1 MYILMDL
8 PIFEKLANLIQN
20 PLYLQKI
27 KIQQPMELLEKIAL
41 SESQIQKIENGGV
54 VTIEATWDE
63 FMDFLEETTY
73 KAEYCNGKIFI
84 SVLESALHEILVSLT
99 SSLLVNHYQFNGF
112 NVFGSKIGVKD
123 ENNEVLFS
131 PDVTVV
137 KGKLAFYKQSNAI
150 ILNPYL
156 VIEVLSEGTY
166 QYDLNEKLH
175 KYQSMA
181 SIHEVIFVDRFD
193 KVVVKF
199 QKTDNR
205 KVWTETIYDEE
216 NPEILI
222 DTMNVKLNDIFDKI
236 EAFL

>member
-1 MYILMDL
+1 
-8 PIFEKLANLIQN
+8 
-20 PLYLQKI
+20 
-27 KIQQPMELLEKIAL
+27 MELLEKIAL
-41 SESQIQKIENGGV
+41 SESQIQKIEDGGV
-54 VTIEATWDE
+54 VTITASWDE

-73 KAEYCNGKIFI
+73 KAEYSNGRII
-84 SVLESALHEILVSLT
+84 IMGLASAIHEFLVGYMVT
-99 SSLLVNHYQFNGF
+99 LLNIHYQFNEF
-112 NVFGSKIGVKD
+112 TVFSSNLGVKTND
-123 ENNEVLFS
+123 QRGYFN

-137 KGKLAFYKQSNAI
+137 KGDLEFYKKSNAI

-156 VIEVLSEGTY
+156 VIDVLSEGTY
-166 QYDLNEKLH
+166 QYDLNEKLF
-175 KYQSMA
+175 KYQSME

-199 QKTDNR
+199 QKTDNP

-236 EAFL
+236 EKFL

>member
-1 MYILMDL
+1 
-8 PIFEKLANLIQN
+8 
-20 PLYLQKI
+20 
-27 KIQQPMELLEKIAL
+27 MELLEKIAL
-41 SESQIQKIENGGV
+41 SESQIQKIEQGGV
-54 VTIEATWDE
+54 ITIEASWDE

-73 KAEYCNGKIFI
+73 KAEYNNGKII
-84 SVLESALHEILVSLT
+84 IMGLASAIHELLVSYLNY
-99 SSLLVNHYQFNGF
+99 LLVNHYQFNGF
-112 NVFGSKIGVKD
+112 NVFGSNLGIKTGDKKGYF
-123 ENNEVLFS
+123 N

-137 KGKLAFYKQSNAI
+137 KGHLEFYNQSSAI

-156 VIEVLSEGTY
+156 VVEVLSEGTY
-166 QYDLNEKLH
+166 QYDLNEKLY

-216 NPEILI
+216 NPDILI

-236 EAFL
+236 EEFM

>member
-1 MYILMDL
+1 
-8 PIFEKLANLIQN
+8 
-20 PLYLQKI
+20 
-27 KIQQPMELLEKIAL
+27 MELLEKIAL
-41 SESQIQKIENGGV
+41 SESQIQKIEQGGV
-54 VTIEATWDE
+54 ITIEASWDE

-73 KAEYCNGKIFI
+73 KAEYNNGKII
-84 SVLESALHEILVSLT
+84 IMGLASAIHELLVSYLNY
-99 SSLLVNHYQFNGF
+99 LLVNHYQFNGF
-112 NVFGSKIGVKD
+112 NVFGSNLGVKTGD
-123 ENNEVLFS
+123 KKGYFN

-137 KGKLAFYKQSNAI
+137 KGHLEFYNQSSAI

-156 VIEVLSEGTY
+156 VVEVLSEGTY
-166 QYDLNEKLH
+166 QYDLNEKLY

-216 NPEILI
+216 NPDILI

-236 EAFL
+236 EEFM

>member
-1 MYILMDL
+1 
-8 PIFEKLANLIQN
+8 
-20 PLYLQKI
+20 
-27 KIQQPMELLEKIAL
+27 MELLEKIAL
-41 SESQIQKIENGGV
+41 SESQIQKIEQGGV
-54 VTIEATWDE
+54 ITIEASWDE

-73 KAEYCNGKIFI
+73 KAEYNNGKII
-84 SVLESALHEILVSLT
+84 IMGLASAIHELLVSYLNY
-99 SSLLVNHYQFNGF
+99 LLVNHYQFNGF
-112 NVFGSKIGVKD
+112 NVFGSNLGVKTGD
-123 ENNEVLFS
+123 KKGYFN

-137 KGKLAFYKQSNAI
+137 KGHLEFYNQSSAI

-156 VIEVLSEGTY
+156 VVEVLSEGTY
-166 QYDLNEKLH
+166 QYDLNEKLY

-216 NPEILI
+216 NPDILI

-236 EAFL
+236 ETFM

>member
-1 MYILMDL
+1 
-8 PIFEKLANLIQN
+8 
-20 PLYLQKI
+20 
-27 KIQQPMELLEKIAL
+27 MELLEKITL
-41 SESQIQKIENGGV
+41 SDSQIQKIENGGI

-73 KAEYCNGKIFI
+73 KAEYNNGKIIIMGLASAIHEFI
-84 SVLESALHEILVSLT
+84 VSCMT
-99 SSLLVNHYQFNGF
+99 TLLVNHYQFNGF
-112 NVFGSKIGVKD
+112 NVFGSNLGVKTGD
-123 ENNEVLFS
+123 KKGYFN

-137 KGKLAFYKQSNAI
+137 KGKLEFYNQSSAI

-156 VIEVLSEGTY
+156 VVEVLSEGTY
-166 QYDLNEKLH
+166 RYDLNEKLY
-175 KYQSMA
+175 KYQSMK

-193 KVVVKF
+193 KVVIKF

-216 NPEILI
+216 NPDILI
-222 DTMNVKLNDIFDKI
+222 DTMSVKLNDIFDKI

>member
-1 MYILMDL
+1 
-8 PIFEKLANLIQN
+8 
-20 PLYLQKI
+20 
-27 KIQQPMELLEKIAL
+27 MEFLEKITL
-41 SESQIQKIENGGV
+41 SEVQIQKIEQGGV

-73 KAEYCNGKIFI
+73 KAEYNNGKII
-84 SVLESALHEILVSLT
+84 IMGLASAIHEFMVSYMT
-99 SSLLVNHYQFNGF
+99 TLLVNHYQFNGF
-112 NVFGSKIGVKD
+112 NVFGSNLGVKTGD
-123 ENNEVLFS
+123 KKGYFN

-137 KGKLAFYKQSNAI
+137 KGQLEFYNSSSAI

-156 VIEVLSEGTY
+156 VVEVLSEATY
-166 QYDLNEKLH
+166 QYDLNEKLY
-175 KYQSMA
+175 KYQSMK

-193 KVVVKF
+193 KMVLKF
-199 QKTDNR
+199 QKTENP
-205 KVWTETIYDEE
+205 KVWTETIYDHE

>member
-1 MYILMDL
+1 
-8 PIFEKLANLIQN
+8 
-20 PLYLQKI
+20 
-27 KIQQPMELLEKIAL
+27 MELLEKIAL
-41 SESQIQKIENGGV
+41 SEIQIQKIEQGGV
-54 VTIEATWDE
+54 VTIEASWDE

-73 KAEYCNGKIFI
+73 KAEYNNGKII
-84 SVLESALHEILVSLT
+84 IMGLASAIHELLVSYLNY
-99 SSLLVNHYQFNGF
+99 LLVNHYQFNGF
-112 NVFGSKIGVKD
+112 NVFGSNLGVKTGD
-123 ENNEVLFS
+123 KKGYFN

-137 KGKLAFYKQSNAI
+137 KGHLEFYNQSSAI

-156 VIEVLSEGTY
+156 VAEVLSEGTY
-166 QYDLNEKLH
+166 QYDLNEKLY

-181 SIHEVIFVDRFD
+181 SIHEVIFVDRLD

-216 NPEILI
+216 NPDILI

-236 EAFL
+236 EAFM

>member
-1 MYILMDL
+1 
-8 PIFEKLANLIQN
+8 
-20 PLYLQKI
+20 
-27 KIQQPMELLEKIAL
+27 MELLEKVAL
-41 SESQIQKIENGGV
+41 SEIQIQKIEQGGV

-73 KAEYCNGKIFI
+73 KAEYSNGKII
-84 SVLESALHEILVSLT
+84 IMGLASAIHELLVSYLNY
-99 SSLLVNHYQFNGF
+99 LLVNHYQFKGF
-112 NVFGSKIGVKD
+112 LVFGSNLGVKTKD
-123 ENNEVLFS
+123 QRGYFN

-137 KGKLAFYKQSNAI
+137 KGKLEFYNQSSAI

-156 VIEVLSEGTY
+156 VVEVLSEGTY
-166 QYDLNEKLH
+166 QYDLNEKLY
-175 KYQSMA
+175 KYQSMK

-205 KVWTETIYDEE
+205 KIWTETIYDEE

-222 DTMNVKLNDIFDKI
+222 DTMNIKLNDIFDKI
-236 EAFL
+236 DAFL

>member
-1 MYILMDL
+1 
-8 PIFEKLANLIQN
+8 
-20 PLYLQKI
+20 
-27 KIQQPMELLEKIAL
+27 MELLEKIAL
-41 SESQIQKIENGGV
+41 SESQIQKIEQGGV

-73 KAEYCNGKIFI
+73 KAEYNNGKII
-84 SVLESALHEILVSLT
+84 IIMGLASAIHEFLVGYMIT
-99 SSLLVNHYQFNGF
+99 LLNIHYQFKGF
-112 NVFGSKIGVKD
+112 LVFGSNLGVKTGD
-123 ENNEVLFS
+123 KKGYFN

-137 KGKLAFYKQSNAI
+137 KGKLEFYNQSNAI

-156 VIEVLSEGTY
+156 VVEVLSEGTY
-166 QYDLNEKLH
+166 QFDLNEKLY
-175 KYQSMA
+175 KYQSMK

-205 KVWTETIYDEE
+205 KIWTETIYDEE

-222 DTMNVKLNDIFDKI
+222 DTMNIRLNDIFDKI
-236 EAFL
+236 DAFL

>member
-1 MYILMDL
+1 
-8 PIFEKLANLIQN
+8 
-20 PLYLQKI
+20 
-27 KIQQPMELLEKIAL
+27 MELLEKITL
-41 SESQIQKIENGGV
+41 SESQIQKIEKGGI

-73 KAEYCNGKIFI
+73 KAEYNNGRII
-84 SVLESALHEILVSLT
+84 IMGLASAIHELLVSYLNY
-99 SSLLVNHYQFNGF
+99 LLVNHYQFKGF
-112 NVFGSKIGVKD
+112 LVFGSNLGVKIID
-123 ENNEVLFS
+123 QRGYFN
-131 PDVTVV
+131 PDITVV
-137 KGKLAFYKQSNAI
+137 KGQLEFYNQSSAI

-166 QYDLNEKLH
+166 QYDLNEKLY
-175 KYQSMA
+175 KYQSMK

-199 QKTDNR
+199 QKTENR

-216 NPEILI
+216 NPDILI

-236 EAFL
+236 DAFFVV